1 MAIVLMLMVSK
12 LTKKIKPHKF
22 TKEQIEN
29 IKIARKGSGNSN
41 ATLTE
46 EKVLEI
52 RKLFFEGIDS
62 LRQKRKDCQDQH

>member
-29 IKIARKGSGNSN
+29 IKINKLEYNSN
-41 ATLTE
+41 
-46 EKVLEI
+46 VLA
-52 RKLFFEGIDS
+52 GD
-62 LRQKRKDCQDQH
+62 